1 MTSPNFIYKYRHPK
15 SIEDLLLCRTR
26 FSCRKNFND
35 PFDSNIEIMI
45 PSAKDLKKLTHNVG
59 VDARNEIFKLINKN
73 DITNQIPLHFGI
85 I

>member
-1 MTSPNFIYKYRHPK
+1 
-15 SIEDLLLCRTR
+15 
-26 FSCRKNFND
+26 
-35 PFDSNIEIMI
+35 MI